1 MTTATP
7 TPPLTAAAPPAQGA
21 LPNYWD
27 YLQMSTLLSLQ
38 GGLEGDEAAL
48 APDEL
53 LFIVVHQAYELWFKQ
68 VLRELREA
76 IHLLGLDRLDEDKVP
91 YVVHHLRRVAQ
102 ILRLAVEQFHV
113 METLTPQDFLSFR
126 DKLVPAS
133 GFQSFQMRELEIRL
147 GLGEDQRERYGETDA
162 LAHIKSLADSSPGGA
177 RAWSAISAAREDA
190 AAGDTL
196 RQTVEDWLAR
206 TPIEGST
213 PGQPGDDDVV
223 EAFLSEYLSS
233 LEAWQADQLSR
244 LQAAGLSKPGELE
257 RRFEAALKAAQA
269 FLSAAD
275 LPDGLSDAAKR
286 ARRRARAG
294 LLFIES
300 HRDLPLLAWPR
311 MLVDTVVEVEEQL
324 VLWRNRHARMVE
336 RVIGRRV
343 GTGGSSG
350 VEYLDRTT
358 SARVFSDLWTIRT
371 LLMPRDRVPPLA
383 HRGYYDFQTP
393 PSP

>member
-1 MTTATP
+1 MTTADP
-7 TPPLTAAAPPAQGA
+7 TAAPAAEAPKPR

-177 RAWSAISAAREDA
+177 RAWSAISAARADA

-196 RQTVEDWLAR
+196 LQTVEDWLGR

-213 PGQPGDDDVV
+213 PGSVDDDQVV
-223 EAFLSEYLSS
+223 DAFLSDYLTS
-233 LEAWQADQLSR
+233 LRAWQADQLR
-244 LQAAGLSKPGELE
+244 DLQRAGLSKPEELE
-257 RRFEAALKAAQA
+257 RRFAASFEAAAR
-269 FLSAAD
+269 FLSAED
-275 LPDGLSDAAKR
+275 LPEGLSPAQR
-286 ARRRARAG
+286 AGRRRARAG

-300 HRDLPLLAWPR
+300 HRELPLLAWPR
-311 MLVDTVVEVEEQL
+311 MLIDTVVEVEEQL

-358 SARVFSDLWTIRT
+358 SARVFGDLWNVRT
-371 LLMPRDRVPPLA
+371 LLMPRDRVPAL
-383 HRGYYDFQTP
+383 RSRSYYEFQAPTAP
-393 PSP
+393 

>member
-1 MTTATP
+1 MTTADR
-7 TPPLTAAAPPAQGA
+7 PPAAPDAAPAQPR

-177 RAWSAISAAREDA
+177 RAWGAISAARADA

-196 RQTVEDWLAR
+196 VQTVEDWLAR
-206 TPIEGST
+206 TPIEGSA
-213 PGQPGDDDVV
+213 PHSPGDDSVV
-223 EAFLSEYLSS
+223 DAFLTDYLAS
-233 LEAWQADQLSR
+233 LQAWQADQLR
-244 LQAAGLSKPGELE
+244 ELQRAGLSKPEELE
-257 RRFEAALKAAQA
+257 RRFSAAFTAAA
-269 FLSAAD
+269 RFLSGDD
-275 LPDGLSDAAKR
+275 LPEGLSPGAR
-286 ARRRARAG
+286 ASRRRARAG

-311 MLVDTVVEVEEQL
+311 MLIDTVVEVEEQL

-358 SARVFSDLWTIRT
+358 TARVFGDLWNVRT
-371 LLMPRDRVPPLA
+371 LLMPRDRVPPLRNRA
-383 HRGYYDFQTP
+383 YYEFQAP
-393 PSP
+393 PAP